1 MCVCFCV
8 RVYNKRDIECGCMER
23 ESKMDMEN
31 KMERERERE
40 RETNRDGSRE
50 AVNRING
57 KLPKAF

>member
-8 RVYNKRDIECGCMER
+8 RVYNKRDIECGCILVWRER
-23 ESKMDMEN
+23 VRWTWRTRW
-31 KMERERERE
+31 RERE
-40 RETNRDGSRE
+40 RDGSRE